1 MRSWDLMHEV
11 IASMPV
17 VITEVTPMRDDDEE
31 QVTPM
36 EEDAVV
42 QDEDAVVQ
50 DEEAVVQAEAVV
62 QEEEAVVQVTP
73 MRDRLAMRD
82 PMRWP
87 SYVVTDCRA
96 PGKPGL
102 YRMTWGQLETAMGVG
117 AGLLAGRLGKYGVRL
132 RKVQTEEEAQRY
144 WGATWG
150 SAPMPMFP

>member
-31 QVTPM
+31 QIT
-36 EEDAVV
+36 VV
-42 QDEDAVVQ
+42 QE
-50 DEEAVVQAEAVV
+50 EAVV